1 MHIKLVYFQALGPKT
16 YPIPIIL
23 LLGKQYYNVNW
34 VPDMYLS
41 STMFIFFYQLVEALL
56 LVLFVCVLNKWYW
69 KLVPFVIAFV
79 GQSILVYLNILL
91 FKDGWN
97 LFYTTLVYFTGIATF
112 ILIEKYTLIPKKQ

>member
-1 MHIKLVYFQALGPKT
+1 
-16 YPIPIIL
+16 
-23 LLGKQYYNVNW
+23 
-34 VPDMYLS
+34 MYLS